1 MALAV
6 YNFIEKGSFEQVART
21 CILKFCFIMEDAPLA
36 EVAAD
41 RVALAARAPAKFM
54 RYIARAAAVYTL
66 ELRDVED
73 AMDAADAL
81 TVASFCLEIGRR
93 RGRPISAAN
102 VKKVCFCAIALRIA
116 IEVQLLPRLVS
127 CDPAQPIRRLFDQV
141 NESWCY
147 REVRF
152 QKPQLPR
159 VLAALRLPERCIL
172 DNRATVP
179 GQTVLLVSLFTLSYP
194 RTQGGTAKE
203 FGFADQTE
211 ISRILAYFRVHVTT
225 TFGNLLQPANDD
237 DEGFAMWARFI
248 RLFQSRIFAVSEH
261 EEYADVAMFTDGTF
275 RPSCRP
281 AQRQEDFDRGLS
293 TQRRVYSGYKKRH
306 GLTFQGTMTPCGL
319 FASMHGAFTGRRAD
333 GFVFRCVT
341 LFSFIQLTRCAGT
354 LESMQKL
361 QRWKGLVVFPSR
373 LTWTLHMQWPRTRRK
388 AADTACQS
396 RESVWSGALAWSVR
410 CGLELIGTEN
420 CSCT

>member
-1 MALAV
+1 MVTNSLADPAMPV
-6 YNFIEKGSFEQVART
+6 WPNHLQPWPPPPPPTERPSNHGCLVRRGAAWVAEVSCNEEIELRN
-21 CILKFCFIMEDAPLA
+21 LKIAQECQCVRNKMEDAPLA
-36 EVAAD
+36 EV

-66 ELRDVED
+66 ELRDIED

-93 RGRPISAAN
+93 RGRPGISAA
-102 VKKVCFCAIALRIA
+102 KVRKVRICAIALRIA
-116 IEVQLLPRLVS
+116 IEVELMPRLVS
-127 CDPAQPIRRLFDQV
+127 FDPAVPIRRFFEEV
-141 NESWCY
+141 PESWCY

-152 QKPQLPR
+152 QKQELPR
-159 VLAALRLPERCIL
+159 VLAALRLPDRCIL
-172 DNRATVP
+172 DNRTPVP
-179 GQTVLLVSLFTLSYP
+179 GQTVLLVSCFTLSYP

-211 ISRILAYFRVHVTT
+211 VSRILSYFRLHVTE
-225 TFGNLLQPANDD
+225 TFGHLLQPANDD

-248 RLFQSRIFAVSEH
+248 QLFQSRIFAVSDH

-333 GFVFRCVT
+333 GFVFRCVNNIF
-341 LFSFIQLTRCAGT
+341 LF
-354 LESMQKL
+354 
-361 QRWKGLVVFPSR
+361 
-373 LTWTLHMQWPRTRRK
+373 
-388 AADTACQS
+388 
-396 RESVWSGALAWSVR
+396 
-410 CGLELIGTEN
+410 
-420 CSCT
+420 

>member
-1 MALAV
+1 M
-6 YNFIEKGSFEQVART
+6 
-21 CILKFCFIMEDAPLA
+21 
-36 EVAAD
+36 
-41 RVALAARAPAKFM
+41 
-54 RYIARAAAVYTL
+54 
-66 ELRDVED
+66 
-73 AMDAADAL
+73 
-81 TVASFCLEIGRR
+81 
-93 RGRPISAAN
+93 
-102 VKKVCFCAIALRIA
+102 
-116 IEVQLLPRLVS
+116 LPRLVS
-127 CDPAQPIRRLFDQV
+127 FDPAVPIRRLFHQV

-152 QKPQLPR
+152 QKPELPR

-172 DNRATVP
+172 DNRAVVL

-194 RTQGGTAKE
+194 RTQGSTAKE

-211 ISRILAYFRVHVTT
+211 VSRILGYFRLHVTE
-225 TFGNLLQPANDD
+225 TFGHLLQPANDD

-248 RLFQSRIFAVSEH
+248 QLFQSRIFAVSEH

-341 LFSFIQLTRCAGT
+341 LFIFIQLTRCAGT
-354 LESMQKL
+354 LGSMQK
-361 QRWKGLVVFPSR
+361 
-373 LTWTLHMQWPRTRRK
+373 
-388 AADTACQS
+388 
-396 RESVWSGALAWSVR
+396 
-410 CGLELIGTEN
+410 
-420 CSCT
+420 